1 MWLLLLNIAKL
12 DDISPANNRYYL
24 SSDRQKSINS
34 QQTPCLS
41 APPLPFLFP
50 IEGQEEACRDTD
62 SVYSELRFASLN
74 EWSMAGTQA
83 LFRHENFVQTA
94 RFFCAKIFL
103 VANKPSISRFAKNHQ
118 VADNQPFAKNN
129 PLPVRQNPPKSIAFT
144 R

>member
-12 DDISPANNRYYL
+12 DDTSPANNRYYL

-41 APPLPFLFP
+41 APPLPFFP
-50 IEGQEEACRDTD
+50 IEGQEEACQDTD
-62 SVYSELRFASLN
+62 SVYSKLRFASLN

-94 RFFCAKIFL
+94 RLFCVRIFL

-118 VADNQPFAKNN
+118 VADNQPFAKNS
-129 PLPVRQNPPKSIAFT
+129 PLPVRQKPPKSYAFT

>member
-12 DDISPANNRYYL
+12 DDTSPANNRYYL

-41 APPLPFLFP
+41 ASPLPFLFP
-50 IEGQEEACRDTD
+50 IKGQKEACQDTD
-62 SVYSELRFASLN
+62 SVYSEQRFASLN
-74 EWSMAGTQA
+74 EWSMVGTQA
-83 LFRHENFVQTA
+83 RFRHENFVQTA

-118 VADNQPFAKNN
+118 IADNQPFAKNS
-129 PLPVRQNPPKSIAFT
+129 PLFGRQNPSKSIAFT

>member
-24 SSDRQKSINS
+24 SDDRQKSINPK
-34 QQTPCLS
+34 QTPCLS
-41 APPLPFLFP
+41 ASPLPFLFP
-50 IEGQEEACRDTD
+50 IKGQEEACQDTD
-62 SVYSELRFASLN
+62 SVYSKQRFASLN

-83 LFRHENFVQTA
+83 LFRHENFVQTT
-94 RFFCAKIFL
+94 RFFCIKIFL

-129 PLPVRQNPPKSIAFT
+129 PLFGRQKPSKSIAFT

>member
-12 DDISPANNRYYL
+12 DDTSPANNRYYL
-24 SSDRQKSINS
+24 SSDRQKSINPK
-34 QQTPCLS
+34 QTSCLS

-50 IEGQEEACRDTD
+50 IKGQEEACQDTD
-62 SVYSELRFASLN
+62 SVYSEQRFASLN

-94 RFFCAKIFL
+94 RLFCVRIFL

-118 VADNQPFAKNN
+118 TADNQPFAKIAHF
-129 PLPVRQNPPKSIAFT
+129 PRVKTHPKA
-144 R
+144 